1 MDFMKRKFVFA
12 IPFMIIAFVFLG
24 GLAVM
29 LLWNAILPA
38 VLGISVITFWQA
50 VGILALSKILFGG
63 FRGGPWGGRRGG
75 PPHWKNQWVNMSDE
89 EKEKMREELIK
100 RKEEWRNKFRG
111 EA

>member
-1 MDFMKRKFVFA
+1 MKRKFVFA
-12 IPFMIIAFVFLG
+12 IPVMIIAFVFLG

-50 VGILALSKILFGG
+50 IGILVLSKILFGG

-89 EKEKMREELIK
+89 EKEKMKEEMMK